1 MLFLIISMFY
11 LQRRLMQCLYYTIS
25 ILLFQFLVALQ
36 AQGVRSMVHGPGV
49 YSKDFYFLSCRQEKT
64 C

>member
-1 MLFLIISMFY
+1 MVSPSSINSK
-11 LQRRLMQCLYYTIS
+11 CLKRDYTIS

>member
-1 MLFLIISMFY
+1 M
-11 LQRRLMQCLYYTIS
+11 YYTIS

-36 AQGVRSMVHGPGV
+36 AQGIRSVVRDPGV
-49 YSKDFYFLSCRQEKT
+49 YSKFFCFLSCRQEKT